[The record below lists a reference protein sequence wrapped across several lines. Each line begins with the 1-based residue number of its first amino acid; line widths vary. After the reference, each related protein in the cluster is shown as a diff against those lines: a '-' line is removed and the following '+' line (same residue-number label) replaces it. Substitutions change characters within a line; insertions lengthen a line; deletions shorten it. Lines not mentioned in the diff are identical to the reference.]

1 MAGNMLNKQQTNNIE
16 RIIVE
21 NVWQI
26 KLDNLNFEYIWK
38 HFTEN
43 HYFAVGLSDVNLNLD
58 LSKYVSSEEIYNKVE
73 SSRNDRKIKEDC
85 STVYTFIKEIKIGD
99 ILVVSPDKNMV
110 CGIGVVE
117 SDYIPPKKSDIP
129 FYANLIHSRKIR
141 WLYTYNVEVEKKI
154 ISNKNIQKL
163 EANKWNK
170 IILSY
175 IDKNTAINIL
185 NNLIN
190 NYRKD
195 FDYDDYSATNHY
207 KTVSNSFNKH
217 LNEIILDIEKGNLDI
232 DRIYDDII
240 LPRDTIFKDG
250 IQSLKSILKAKP
262 CNRTDDEIRE
272 IAIKYIDLMK
282 AFRNETD
289 INKLKI
295 LLKEFDDKYSK
306 CIGLARL
313 SASLLYLNLSKY
325 TVINSRSKEGL
336 YFIPRFLNYNF
347 TLKETITDYIE
358 DNENIRNFTK
368 YLMENTLISSYA
380 DLDQF
385 AFWLTDSNLLK
396 LPIPIFY
403 SKNNTEY
410 VEPRVDNENKNLI
423 YFGAPGTGK
432 SFKLNKDKE
441 KLHCEEE
448 RITFHHDYSYANFVG
463 TYKPIMKK
471 DELGNKT
478 KEITYDYVPGPFIR
492 TLVKAFKNP
501 NKNYLLIIE
510 EINRANV
517 AAVFGDVFQL
527 LDREKEEGKEFPIGA
542 SEYPIQTSEDLKD
555 YLKEVLKDDETSLS
569 KYKFEKIWIP
579 ENMYLWATMNSA
591 DQGVFPMDTAFKRR
605 WDFEYIGV
613 DDNEPTDTIYHI
625 GRDKTKINW
634 NNLRK
639 AINKELLSYNINE
652 DKLLGSHF
660 IPDKLDDEKFN
671 KIFKNKILMY
681 LFEDVG
687 RAKRS
692 IIFSNVEKDE
702 NILYSEIC
710 DKFEKDGLGVFNE
723 NIQNRYEDINKESE

>member
-1 MAGNMLNKQQTNNIE
+1 MINNPQTNNIE
-16 RIIVE
+16 RIKVE

-38 HFTEN
+38 HFTDN
-43 HYFAVGLSDVNLNLD
+43 NYFAVGLSDVNLNLD
-58 LSKYVSSEEIYNKVE
+58 LSKFTSSEEIYNKVE
-73 SSRNDRKIKEDC
+73 SSRHDKKIKEDC
-85 STVYTFIKEIKIGD
+85 STVYTFINDIKIGD
-99 ILVVSPDKNMV
+99 ILVVSPEKNIV

-117 SDYIPPKKSDIP
+117 SDYIPPKKSNIP

-141 WLYTYNVEVEKKI
+141 WLYTYNVKVEKKI
-154 ISNKNIQKL
+154 ISSKNIQKL

-175 IDKNTAINIL
+175 VDKDIAINVL
-185 NNLIN
+185 NNLLN
-190 NYRKD
+190 QYRKD
-195 FDYDDYSATNHY
+195 FEYDDNAATNY
-207 KTVSNSFNKH
+207 YNSIGDSFNKN
-217 LNEIILDIEKGNLDI
+217 LDEILLDIENGNIDI
-232 DRIYDDII
+232 DRIYDDIV
-240 LPRDTIFKDG
+240 LPRNTIFKDG
-250 IQSLKSILKAKP
+250 IQSLQSILKAEP
-262 CNRTDDEIRE
+262 CNKTDDEIKE
-272 IAIKYIDLMK
+272 IAIKYVDLMK
-282 AFRNETD
+282 AFKYETD
-289 INKLKI
+289 INKLKS

-306 CIGLARL
+306 CIGISRV
-313 SASLLYLNLSKY
+313 SASLLYLDTTKY
-325 TVINSRSKEGL
+325 SVINKRVINSL
-336 YFIPRFLNYNF
+336 DFIPRFVDYNF
-347 TLKETITDYIE
+347 PTIKNTITDYIE
-358 DNENIRNFTK
+358 DNEKIRKFTE
-368 YLMENTLISSYA
+368 YLMENTFVSSYA

-385 AFWLTDSNLLK
+385 GFWVTDRNLINIH
-396 LPIPIFY
+396 IPIFY
-403 SKNNTEY
+403 SKNKAEY
-410 VEPRVDNENKNLI
+410 LQPRVDYENKNLI

-432 SFKLNKDKE
+432 SYKLNEDKE
-441 KLHCEEE
+441 KLHCDEE
-448 RITFHHDYSYANFVG
+448 RVTFHHDYSYANFVG
-463 TYKPIMKK
+463 TYKPVMKK
-471 DELGNKT
+471 DENSNKT

-527 LDREKEEGKEFPIGA
+527 LDREKEEGKEFPVGA

-569 KYKFEKIWIP
+569 KYNYEKIWIP

-613 DDNEPTDTIYHI
+613 NDNEPTGTIYHI
-625 GRDKTKINW
+625 GKDKTEVNW

-660 IPDKLDDEKFN
+660 IPEDLDDDKFN
-671 KIFKNKILMY
+671 KVFKNKILMY
-681 LFEDVG
+681 LFEDAG

-692 IIFSNVEKDE
+692 KIFSNVEKDE

-710 DKFEKDGLGVFNE
+710 EKFEEDGLEVFNDE
-723 NIQNRYEDINKESE
+723 IQKRYEDINKESD